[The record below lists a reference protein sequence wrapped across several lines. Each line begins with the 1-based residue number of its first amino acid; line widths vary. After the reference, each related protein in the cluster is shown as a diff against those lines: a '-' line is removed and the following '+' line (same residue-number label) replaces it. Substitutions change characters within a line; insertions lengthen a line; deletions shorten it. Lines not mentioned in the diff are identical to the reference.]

1 MLIEWTDKGVHSLNE
16 WHHTLIAL
24 AVSTTSC
31 NNWVNWS
38 FLYGEEVG
46 HFEAWI
52 LRIIFLKTKKIVYH
66 LISKL
71 LRTWSRLIKTGT
83 SLKNAPK

>member
-1 MLIEWTDKGVHSLNE
+1 MHIKWIDKGVCSLDE
-16 WHHTLIAL
+16 RHHTLIAL
-24 AVSTTSC
+24 AISTTSC
-31 NNWVNWS
+31 NDWVNWS

-52 LRIIFLKTKKIVYH
+52 LRIIFPENIKIGYH

-71 LRTWSRLIKTGT
+71 MGTWSRLIKSGT
-83 SLKNAPK
+83 ALKNALK